1 MEFTYVIL
9 LCVVI
14 YCGFWM
20 RLYMYCWELVF
31 DLYVQLSYIKCTCN
45 TISSTHHYTR
55 FWHTPPC
62 WHAHARKQVVVVAIL
77 GLPHVLLFYSSR
89 KRSRKSRE
97 GSGDH
102 SLKWDADTFYC
113 HTRICIFNFI
123 IAYFISLYYLENI
136 IVDYLCKTYI
146 LNSVIRTYWILLM
159 NVWIIC

>member
-1 MEFTYVIL
+1 MLSIVFYDWEYIYVLLRDDIL
-9 LCVVI
+9 LI
-14 YCGFWM
+14 
-20 RLYMYCWELVF
+20 LAIKL
-31 DLYVQLSYIKCTCN
+31 YIKCSCN
-45 TISSTHHYTR
+45 TVCSTHHYTR
-55 FWHTPPC
+55 HWHTPPC
-62 WHAHARKQVVVVAIL
+62 WHAHARKQVVVVAVL
-77 GLPHVLLFYSSR
+77 GLPHVLLFYRSR

-102 SLKWDADTFYC
+102 SLKWDVDTFYC